1 MKFIAVTEPTTD
13 PTITTTTTS
22 ETVSFVP
29 STNVQTEP
37 NTVVSTAISSVGT
50 KDSAL
55 TSIPSEAPV
64 RKIQSVGSDSILP
77 LIEETFDTS
86 ATGNRGGDA
95 SKEQPFRKHAR
106 CSAQNHFDAACSE
119 CESIENNLKD
129 ENDSIANDKKNS
141 VAKLNANELHL
152 VAIKPTCHQTGNEN
166 VWQMAHIEKY
176 DTVGKFTLSPITVCS
191 AQDTGTLT
199 NNSSIKFGV
208 DSSSFIVIHDENE
221 NASHFLPNITSSE
234 ADQTPIRN
242 GVYQSK
248 GQNQFDRPCE
258 DCCFCNPTLHHKRRN
273 GNESSPKKC
282 NFCSSRQQSTQT
294 TPATST
300 RYQDKGQS
308 VNNNGAAAAA
318 VKSSSVPIERIYESK
333 YRSNH
338 THIRTHSKESDT
350 INTQCTKKTNKKVR
364 KTLLSG
370 SDDRLN
376 ANTEPARNKP
386 EETNGNEINGNK
398 ATKKKSSIPKLPPA
412 TNEWIANSMDSATS
426 TSSSNST
433 GSSTKS
439 NRRQDSKSV
448 PNLPRAD
455 RLQNTEPSS
464 NLKPQKTRTNS
475 RYQNFYGNG
484 TASATDERTAV
495 TSSDSKSKSKPT
507 GISFFSLDKVCI
519 LFVWVCVCLAK
530 YHCLCCV
537 QLSYR
542 SK

>member
-1 MKFIAVTEPTTD
+1 METVAAIEVKSVPTT
-13 PTITTTTTS
+13 TATTTS
-22 ETVSFVP
+22 ETVSIVP

-37 NTVVSTAISSVGT
+37 NTVVSTAISSLCT

-64 RKIQSVGSDSILP
+64 RDVPSVGSDSILP
-77 LIEETFDTS
+77 LIEETFETS

-95 SKEQPFRKHAR
+95 SKDRPFRKNAR
-106 CSAQNHFDAACSE
+106 CSAQNHFDAPCSE
-119 CESIENNLKD
+119 CESIENNLKK
-129 ENDSIANDKKNS
+129 ENNTMERDKKNS
-141 VAKLNANELHL
+141 TSKLSDSNELHL
-152 VAIKPTCHQTGNEN
+152 LAIKPPSCHAAIGNEN
-166 VWQMAHIEKY
+166 VWQVAHIEKY
-176 DTVGKFTLSPITVCS
+176 DTMGKFTLSPITVCS

-234 ADQTPIRN
+234 ADQTPMRN
-242 GVYQSK
+242 GAYQSK

-273 GNESSPKKC
+273 GNENSPKKC

-308 VNNNGAAAAA
+308 VNNNATPAATTA
-318 VKSSSVPIERIYESK
+318 KQSSVPVERIYESK

-350 INTQCTKKTNKKVR
+350 VNTQCTKKTNRKVR

-376 ANTEPARNKP
+376 ANTEPSRNKND
-386 EETNGNEINGNK
+386 ETNENEVNGNK
-398 ATKKKSSIPKLPPA
+398 ATKQKSSIPKLPPA
-412 TNEWIANSMDSATS
+412 TSEWITNSDSATS
-426 TSSSNST
+426 PSSSNST

-455 RLQNTEPSS
+455 RCQNIESS
-464 NLKPQKTRTNS
+464 PNSKSQKTRTNS

-507 GISFFSLDKVCI
+507 GNLSL
-519 LFVWVCVCLAK
+519 
-530 YHCLCCV
+530 LCF
-537 QLSYR
+537 
-542 SK
+542 